1 MTPTP
6 QPQPSAE
13 TRARELAHKIFH
25 EGDSALEEL
34 AVLYAER
41 DSFKAKAE
49 ALDWLEL
56 NQLSVQCRIT
66 GDEIN
71 WLVGSFKNQ
80 PTLLSAITTAQK
92 ESDRAPIESPGSDP
106 KPASEADPSSHP
118 EA

>member
-49 ALDWLEL
+49 ALDWLEKGKQVCISNGHDL
-56 NQLSVQCRIT
+56 NEWIVTYEGESYL
-66 GDEIN
+66 GA
-71 WLVGSFKNQ
+71 
-80 PTLLSAITTAQK
+80 TLLSAITAARK
-92 ESDRAPIESPGSDP
+92 DSDRAPIESPGADP
-106 KPASEADPSSHP
+106 KPASEADPSSI
-118 EA
+118 